1 MQSPATDAPPHAIVL
16 LRETLTPV
24 KRTTPP
30 PGASGSA
37 RSNQRADAGASA
49 VAAPPAVRS
58 PPDAPPPA
66 PEMQKTTRATV
77 VAGADACFVGDGDAA
92 YAVLERGGNAVT
104 VYPCGGDATKASAR
118 YALADA
124 PR

>member
-16 LRETLTPV
+16 LRVTLTPV

-30 PGASGSA
+30 PGASGST
-37 RSNQRADAGASA
+37 RDRNQRADAGASA

-58 PPDAPPPA
+58 PPDAAAAAAGDANRQRERPSSRA
-66 PEMQKTTRATV
+66 RTRR
-77 VAGADACFVGDGDAA
+77 FVGDGDAA

-104 VYPCGGDATKASAR
+104 V
-118 YALADA
+118 
-124 PR
+124 